1 MPTGTITHDFLLF
14 YAGVSFL
21 AIFYWFVSFLYTK
34 TRNYL
39 VLIFVTISHLLFNLN
54 TSGVVLHYEK
64 AELIF
69 LAFVVFS
76 FCVLASE
83 LVEFKKNLSSF
94 SYSLFVIISTFI
106 VGFQMLSPLILNWQ
120 ISFTISFLLFI
131 ASVLYVPA
139 LFLYLWIVKKQAAA
153 RFAFCAFFPTGV
165 ATIGVSLV
173 QIGVLPT
180 ELRIMAPIAV
190 TIFNL
195 FLIYGMVSYVIVLR
209 YEREREH
216 FEKEEIIQQQN
227 IFLKTKIE
235 QRTRELETEKQRS
248 EELLISASQKQM
260 AELELQSLRAQLN
273 PHFMF
278 NSLNAIQEL
287 ILKED
292 FENSHTYLARFAK
305 LLRMLLEN
313 SEQPFTP
320 LQKEIDFLELYL
332 SLEQLR
338 LPDLQFS
345 ITTDPRLNKEETLI
359 PNMILQPYIENALWH
374 GLSHK
379 PADRKLEI
387 SIQKQDETVIYHII
401 DNGVGRKKAAE
412 LKSLFRKE
420 HRSKGMELLTKRFK
434 LLSEEFGFEIKTEV
448 SDVMINGEVGGTK
461 VSISVPDS
469 LAQNNQNELYDT
481 YNYH

>member
-1 MPTGTITHDFLLF
+1 MAANIIIHDVLLF
-14 YAGVSFL
+14 YAGMCFL
-21 AIFYWFVSFLYTK
+21 AAFFYFIFFLFTK
-34 TRNYL
+34 ERNYL
-39 VLIFVTISHLLFNLN
+39 ILLFPIISSVLLKLN
-54 TSGVVLHYEK
+54 TFGVVLHYEK
-64 AELIF
+64 AELSLI
-69 LAFVVFS
+69 AFVTFS
-76 FCVLASE
+76 YCLFASE
-83 LVEFKKNLSSF
+83 FIEFRKNLSPF
-94 SYSLFVIISTFI
+94 SYYLFIIIILSI
-106 VGFQMLSPLILNWQ
+106 VAFQLFSPLFLSWQ
-120 ISFTISFLLFI
+120 TASGISMLLFI
-131 ASVLYVPA
+131 VSVLYVPT
-139 LFLYLWIVKKQAAA
+139 LMLYVWKRKQSNRA
-153 RFAFCAFFPTGV
+153 RFVFVAFSPTGI
-165 ATIGVSLV
+165 ATIIGSLALLGIV
-173 QIGVLPT
+173 PQAYMNMIPF
-180 ELRIMAPIAV
+180 ASS
-190 TIFNL
+190 IFIL
-195 FLIYGMVSYVIVLR
+195 ALILGMVYYVADLR
-209 YEREREH
+209 NEREREH
-216 FEKEEIIQQQN
+216 REKEELIERQN
-227 IFLKTKIE
+227 ILLATKIQE
-235 QRTRELETEKQRS
+235 RTRELELERQRS
-248 EELLISASQKQM
+248 EELLLHASQKQM

-332 SLEQLR
+332 SLEKLR

-345 ITTDPRLNKEETLI
+345 ITCDADVNKEETLI

-387 SIQKQDETVIYHII
+387 RIQKQDEDVIYHIR

-434 LLSEEFGFEIKTEV
+434 LLSEEFGFDIKTEV

-469 LAQNNQNELYDT
+469 LAQHNQNELYDT